1 MAAKKRKKHHA
12 KKPRAKGSKGLAGL
26 TKRVTKLE
34 TLVKKSGLQEH
45 YGSWKPFDDA
55 GYF

>member
-1 MAAKKRKKHHA
+1 MAAKKRKKHRA
-12 KKPRAKGSKGLAGL
+12 KKSHKKSAGGIAGL

-45 YGSWKPFDDA
+45 YAGSVGDPMP
-55 GYF
+55 YEP